1 MLRLLCRD
9 YEKVEA
15 ADLLLFLEGL
25 RQEYL
30 AARTTRRQLMAA
42 GRRLSMALK
51 AVDGVDGKPITVF
64 RDDAL
69 KLIDQIET
77 FQQALDAQLKSV
89 SGLTWTG

>member
-1 MLRLLCRD
+1 
-9 YEKVEA
+9 
-15 ADLLLFLEGL
+15 
-25 RQEYL
+25 
-30 AARTTRRQLMAA
+30 
-42 GRRLSMALK
+42 MALK